1 VINGTNM
8 LGKHNPRWPIGNATE
23 TIRVTDVGVPAPRV
37 PEAPRTRLAD
47 QPAGAVGN
55 AFRTAAATAVAWLIG
70 LPRRAGNR
78 LFAMND
84 AEAGWRGWQ
93 VTEFAGGL
101 GRRYRDARFDYV
113 LAPGG
118 GVAPGGRPPGIPP
131 RMGGLS
137 VPPCPPDPPGPRE
150 EL

>member
-1 VINGTNM
+1 VINGTNL

-23 TIRVTDVGVPAPRV
+23 TIRVPDVGVPAPRQ
-37 PEAPRTRLAD
+37 PEAPRTRLEDHPAD
-47 QPAGAVGN
+47 AAGN
-55 AFRTAAATAVAWLIG
+55 AVRTVAAIAVAWLIG

-84 AEAGWRGWQ
+84 EEAGWRGWQ

-101 GRRYRDARFDYV
+101 GRRYRDARFDA
-113 LAPGG
+113 L
-118 GVAPGGRPPGIPP
+118 R
-131 RMGGLS
+131 
-137 VPPCPPDPPGPRE
+137 DPADCSLDG

>member
-1 VINGTNM
+1 MASDVINGTNL

-23 TIRVTDVGVPAPRV
+23 TITLTDVGLSASGGPA
-37 PEAPRTRLAD
+37 EPRTRLAD
-47 QPAGAVGN
+47 QPAGAGN
-55 AFRTAAATAVAWLIG
+55 AFRTAAAIAVAWLIG

-101 GRRYRDARFDYV
+101 GRRYRDARFDDV
-113 LAPGG
+113 LAP
-118 GVAPGGRPPGIPP
+118 
-131 RMGGLS
+131 
-137 VPPCPPDPPGPRE
+137 RE
-150 EL
+150 EP